1 MSKLILVTND
11 DGIHSDGLEAL
22 AEALAPLG
30 RVVVVAPDRE
40 KSASSHAL
48 TLHRPVALKRV
59 SSDRYM
65 VDGTPADC
73 VYLGALK
80 VLPRKP
86 DLIASGINRGG
97 NIGDDVTYSGTVAA
111 AIEGAILGIPS
122 YAMSQIGFESFDFA
136 RSAEVAH
143 DVAERILDE
152 GLPEDVFLNVNV
164 PGGEPRGVRCTRQG
178 KHLYDQVVHE
188 TRDPRGRKYFWVGS
202 GEAAHMEQSGD
213 TDYTSVKEGFV
224 SVTPLHLDLT
234 HRGFLGHLREQ
245 WQAGLDERVA
255 TRSETVANGSGTE

>member
-11 DGIHSDGLEAL
+11 DGIHSDGLTAL
-22 AEALAPLG
+22 ADALAPLG
-30 RVVVVAPDRE
+30 DVVVVAPDRE

-48 TLHRPVALKRV
+48 TLQRPVALRRV
-59 SSDRYM
+59 RSNVYM

-73 VYLGALK
+73 VYLGALS
-80 VLPRKP
+80 VMSRKP

-122 YAMSQIGFESFDFA
+122 FAISQVGFETFDFSTA
-136 RSAEVAH
+136 AEVAH
-143 DVAERILDE
+143 QVAGRVLEE

-164 PGGEPRGVRCTRQG
+164 PGGVVRGLRCTRQG

-188 TRDPRGRKYFWVGS
+188 TLDPRGRKYYWVGS
-202 GEAAHMEQSGD
+202 GEAAHIEQGDD
-213 TDYTSVKEGFV
+213 TDYMSVKDGFV
-224 SVTPLHLDLT
+224 SLTPLHLDLT
-234 HRGFLGHLREQ
+234 HRGFLDHLRAHWESDLES
-245 WQAGLDERVA
+245 GLPPAD
-255 TRSETVANGSGTE
+255 GSSGA

>member
-1 MSKLILVTND
+1 MSSLILVTND
-11 DGIHSDGLEAL
+11 DGIHSDGLTAL
-22 AEALAPLG
+22 ADALEPLG
-30 RVVVVAPDRE
+30 EVVVVAPDRE

-48 TLHRPVALKRV
+48 TLTRPVAVRRV
-59 SSDRYM
+59 RHGVYM

-73 VYLGALK
+73 VYLGALS

-122 YAMSQIGFESFDFA
+122 FAISQVGFEKFDFTRAGAVA
-136 RSAEVAH
+136 R
-143 DVAERILDE
+143 DVAEKVLSE

-164 PGGEPRGVRCTRQG
+164 PGGDLRGVRCTRQG

-188 TRDPRGRKYFWVGS
+188 TRDPRGRKYYWVGS
-202 GEAAHMEQSGD
+202 GEATHIEQAAD
-213 TDYTSVKEGFV
+213 TDYMSVKEGYV
-224 SVTPLHLDLT
+224 SVTPLHLDMT
-234 HRGFLGHLREQ
+234 HRGFLERLREG
-245 WQAGLDERVA
+245 WEADLDR
-255 TRSETVANGSGTE
+255 RSRQSGD

>member
-1 MSKLILVTND
+1 MSSLILVTND
-11 DGIHSDGLEAL
+11 DGIHSDGLMAL
-22 AEALAPLG
+22 AGALEGLG
-30 RVVVVAPDRE
+30 DVVVVAPDRE

-48 TLHRPVALKRV
+48 TLHRPVALRRV
-59 SSDRYM
+59 RQGVYM

-73 VYLGALK
+73 VYLGALS

-122 YAMSQIGFESFDFA
+122 FAVSLVGFERFQFDRA
-136 RSAEVAH
+136 AEVAR
-143 DVAERILDE
+143 DVAERILDD

-164 PGGEPRGVRCTRQG
+164 PGGEIRGVRCTRQG

-202 GEAAHMEQSGD
+202 GEATHIEQPAD
-213 TDYTSVKEGFV
+213 TDYMSVKEGYV

-234 HRGFLGHLREQ
+234 HHAFLERLRSDWEGDLDRRAG
-245 WQAGLDERVA
+245 QASD
-255 TRSETVANGSGTE
+255 